1 MESQRQV
8 PLRKKDRLGFV
19 GKNLAVVSS
28 VQRTKDIHFNE
39 PSKPGEAPMS
49 NSRFAMNIVS
59 LQDFVLSKTYR
70 KKATNN
76 CGNREQMS
84 IVLGM
89 LIPIKKSMKGS
100 SSMFIVK
107 KVRLALHCQ
116 RILKMH

>member
-1 MESQRQV
+1 M
-8 PLRKKDRLGFV
+8 
-19 GKNLAVVSS
+19 
-28 VQRTKDIHFNE
+28 
-39 PSKPGEAPMS
+39 